1 MKLEGEW
8 IQWFVLVG
16 RNGRQIILVLAHRVC
31 TWIFLASDRTVRLLV
46 AIVQESINVPHVT
59 QIIR

>member
-1 MKLEGEW
+1 MLA
-8 IQWFVLVG
+8 FVLVG